1 MKVELRTSLGFAHS
15 GDVVDL
21 PDADAVRLIKSG
33 QAEPVRQEARQTPER
48 GRRKGEK
55 AVVS

>member
-1 MKVELRTSLGFAHS
+1 MKVELRTSIGTAHH

-21 PDADAVRLIKSG
+21 PEADAVRLIKSG
-33 QAEPVRQEARQTPER
+33 QAEPVRAEERQTPER